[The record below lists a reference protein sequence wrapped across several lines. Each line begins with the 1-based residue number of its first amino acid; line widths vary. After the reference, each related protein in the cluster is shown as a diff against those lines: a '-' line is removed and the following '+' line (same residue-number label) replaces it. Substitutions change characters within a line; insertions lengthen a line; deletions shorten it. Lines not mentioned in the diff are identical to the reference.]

1 MNFLLFWNY
10 WIGLVVGKLLIIK
23 CGMFCNLVFSV
34 RQNARSG
41 PLECEF
47 GRGSKRDIL
56 CCSL

>member
-1 MNFLLFWNY
+1 M
-10 WIGLVVGKLLIIK
+10 VGKLLIIK